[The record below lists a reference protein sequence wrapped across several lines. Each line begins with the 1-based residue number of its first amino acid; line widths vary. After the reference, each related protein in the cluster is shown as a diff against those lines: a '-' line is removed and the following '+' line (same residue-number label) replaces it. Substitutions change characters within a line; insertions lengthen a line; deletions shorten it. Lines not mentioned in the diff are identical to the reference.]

1 MSAASAAVPAEG
13 DAPKKGPKKLII
25 IIVAAVLLLVVL
37 GGGAAVF
44 VMKKNAAAAAAAAA
58 EGEGEDGDAAEGSHA
73 KEVAKPK
80 HGKDEHAAP
89 PAFVALD
96 PFIVNLADKENERFA
111 QIGLTLQVDDPKMA
125 EEIKT
130 YMPAI
135 RNAVLMILSHKT
147 SDQLLTQEGKEQLAE
162 QIRRDAARAM
172 GYEIDEP
179 EAPDA
184 AADEATDENAAPKKK
199 KKKKKKVEQYNPIVK
214 VNYANFIVQ

>member
-25 IIVAAVLLLVVL
+25 IIAAVLLLVVI

-58 EGEGEDGDAAEGSHA
+58 EGEDGEATESSSHA
-73 KEVAKPK
+73 KEAPKAK

-89 PAFVALD
+89 PAFVPLD
-96 PFIVNLADKENERFA
+96 PFIVNLADKETERFA
-111 QIGLTLQVDDPKMA
+111 QIGLTLQVDDPKVA

-135 RNAVLMILSHKT
+135 RNSVLMILSHKT
-147 SDQLLTQEGKEQLAE
+147 SDQLLTQEGKEKLAE

-179 EAPDA
+179 EDEEA
-184 AADEATDENAAPKKK
+184 AAQEATDEDTAPKKK

>member
-1 MSAASAAVPAEG
+1 MSAASAAAPAEG

-25 IIVAAVLLLVVL
+25 IIVAVLLLVVI

-44 VMKKNAAAAAAAAA
+44 VMKKNAAAAAAAA
-58 EGEGEDGDAAEGSHA
+58 EGEDGEAADTSHA
-73 KEVAKPK
+73 KAAPKPK
-80 HGKDEHAAP
+80 SKDEHAAP
-89 PAFVALD
+89 PAFVPLD
-96 PFIVNLADKENERFA
+96 PFIVNLADKETERFA

-147 SDQLLTQEGKEQLAE
+147 SDQLLTQEGKEKLAE

-179 EAPDA
+179 EDEEA
-184 AADEATDENAAPKKK
+184 AAAQEDEDAAPKKK

>member
-25 IIVAAVLLLVVL
+25 IIVAAVLLLVVM

-44 VMKKNAAAAAAAAA
+44 VMKKNAAAAAAAA
-58 EGEGEDGDAAEGSHA
+58 EGEDGDAAEGSNA
-73 KEVAKPK
+73 KEAAKPK
-80 HGKDEHAAP
+80 KGKDEHAIP

-147 SDQLLTQEGKEQLAE
+147 SDQLLTQEGKELLAE

-184 AADEATDENAAPKKK
+184 AADEATDEDAAPKKK

>member
-25 IIVAAVLLLVVL
+25 IIIAAVLLLVVI

-44 VMKKNAAAAAAAAA
+44 VMKKNAAAAVAAA
-58 EGEGEDGDAAEGSHA
+58 EGEDADAADGDHA
-73 KEVAKPK
+73 KESPKPK
-80 HGKDEHAAP
+80 HAKDEHAPP
-89 PAFVALD
+89 PAFVPLD
-96 PFIVNLADKENERFA
+96 PFIVNLADKETERFA
-111 QIGLTLQVDDPKMA
+111 QIGLTLQVDDAKVA

-135 RNAVLMILSHKT
+135 RNAVLMLLSHKT
-147 SDQLLTQEGKEQLAE
+147 SEQLLTQAGKEKLAE
-162 QIRRDAARAM
+162 EIRRDAARAM
-172 GYEIDEP
+172 GYEIEEP
-179 EAPDA
+179 EDRVV
-184 AADEATDENAAPKKK
+184 TDEEAAPKKK

>member
-1 MSAASAAVPAEG
+1 MSAATAAAPAEG

-25 IIVAAVLLLVVL
+25 IIVAVLLLVVV

-44 VMKKNAAAAAAAAA
+44 LMKKNAAAAAAA
-58 EGEGEDGDAAEGSHA
+58 EGEDGEAETSHA
-73 KEVAKPK
+73 AKEAPKPK
-80 HGKDEHAAP
+80 HDEHGKP
-89 PAFVALD
+89 PAFVPLD
-96 PFIVNLADKENERFA
+96 PFIVNLADRETERFA

-135 RNAVLMILSHKT
+135 RNSVLMILSHKT
-147 SDQLLTQEGKEQLAE
+147 SDQLLSQEGKEKLAE
-162 QIRRDAARAM
+162 EIRRDAARAM
-172 GYEIDEP
+172 GYDIDDP
-179 EAPDA
+179 EEEDAPKA
-184 AADEATDENAAPKKK
+184 AEEEAPKKK

>member
-25 IIVAAVLLLVVL
+25 IIAAVLLLVVI

-44 VMKKNAAAAAAAAA
+44 VMKKNAAAAAAAA
-58 EGEGEDGDAAEGSHA
+58 EGEDGEAAESSHA
-73 KEVAKPK
+73 KEAPKPK
-80 HGKDEHAAP
+80 HGKDEHAIP
-89 PAFVALD
+89 PAFVPLD
-96 PFIVNLADKENERFA
+96 PFIVNLADKETERFA

-147 SDQLLTQEGKEQLAE
+147 SDQLLTQEGKEKLAD

-179 EAPDA
+179 EDEDA
-184 AADEATDENAAPKKK
+184 AAQEEEDAAPKKK

>member
-44 VMKKNAAAAAAAAA
+44 VMKKNAAAAAAAA
-58 EGEGEDGDAAEGSHA
+58 EGEDGDAAEGSHA
-73 KEVAKPK
+73 KEAPKPK
-80 HGKDEHAAP
+80 HGKDEHATP
-89 PAFVALD
+89 PAFVPLD
-96 PFIVNLADKENERFA
+96 PFIVNLADKETERFA
-111 QIGLTLQVDDPKMA
+111 QIGLTLQVDDPKVA

-184 AADEATDENAAPKKK
+184 AADEATDEDAAPKKK